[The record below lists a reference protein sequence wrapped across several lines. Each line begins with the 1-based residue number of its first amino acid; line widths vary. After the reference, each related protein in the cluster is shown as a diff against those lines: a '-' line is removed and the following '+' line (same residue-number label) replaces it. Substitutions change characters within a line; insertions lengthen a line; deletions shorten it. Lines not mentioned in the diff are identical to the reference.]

1 MRNAFASLAAAALLS
16 GCATIP
22 KDIPPTCDSAANH
35 ADKAQMHQRNG
46 AAGLALGLPI
56 AIAAGAL
63 GGIAVWSAT
72 EAATVNPTHVI
83 IQKDGDRVNA
93 LEYHT
98 DVATGTAVGGG
109 VATGFAIGFNIAG
122 GVNLGLGRLQAG
134 FAERD
139 LDHCLEDGAET
150 APTHRVQQVLEGGAW
165 IVLDDGSAHR
175 VPPESVTTAAGW
187 EPGEPLLLR
196 DGLIFNEARAEG
208 VRTITEDESE
218 TETTPDMEWP

>member
-1 MRNAFASLAAAALLS
+1 MSV
-16 GCATIP
+16 
-22 KDIPPTCDSAANH
+22 
-35 ADKAQMHQRNG
+35 
-46 AAGLALGLPI
+46 AAGV
-56 AIAAGAL
+56 L

-93 LEYHT
+93 LEHHT
-98 DVATGTAVGGG
+98 DVATGTAVGSG
-109 VATGFAIGFNIAG
+109 VATGFAVGFNIAG

-139 LDHCLEDGAET
+139 LGHCLEEGVET
-150 APTHRVQQVLEGGAW
+150 APAHRVQQVLESGAW

-175 VPPESVTTAAGW
+175 IAPESVATAARW
-187 EPGEPLLLR
+187 EAGEPLLLR

-208 VRTITEDESE
+208 VKTISEGESPE
-218 TETTPDMEWP
+218 TVPTPDEE